1 MVGQVAVGRFEL
13 VSVTE
18 FVRGIGRSYAAC
30 GELLRRFYH
39 AAAESEMGK
48 GRWNLFCVSSHAIT
62 MTILLPPMAEMNL
75 SYAEP
80 LSNPGYS
87 THHENNSVPQQ
98 CQTDR
103 DWDASTVPLVTLR
116 DW

>member
-1 MVGQVAVGRFEL
+1 
-13 VSVTE
+13 
-18 FVRGIGRSYAAC
+18 
-30 GELLRRFYH
+30 
-39 AAAESEMGK
+39 
-48 GRWNLFCVSSHAIT
+48 